1 MPYNIDLHIL
11 VVLEALVGCS
21 IQQEEVRFRIPHLDG
36 VSMKFPVLFRK
47 GKCRRKLHHGR
58 NNVSRSRH
66 ARKFIFSIN
75 TPVVKISKK
84 TSIVF
89 TSLVSKYKHKCQ
101 ENTSNTQRL
110 GNRKF
115 NITWSECMSEK
126 LK

>member
-1 MPYNIDLHIL
+1 MCLAAGMHRIL
-11 VVLEALVGCS
+11 FCVLT
-21 IQQEEVRFRIPHLDG
+21 
-36 VSMKFPVLFRK
+36 
-47 GKCRRKLHHGR
+47 RRYL
-58 NNVSRSRH
+58 
-66 ARKFIFSIN
+66 
-75 TPVVKISKK
+75 KISKK
-84 TSIVF
+84 TSIVY